1 MKPNKYSLIGPILS
15 LIGNFFKILICFSL
29 LSSYQTYSIL
39 YGMKTNDMLIQI
51 GENIRS
57 IRKGRKLSQER
68 LAELSDMHPSHIS
81 DIERGK
87 VNASITAYF
96 MIAQA
101 LKVPL
106 SDLANFTTGKG
117 DRKVGAVWGQT
128 RNPEILINDCIVV
141 CCVISRSTEYR
152 GAFRPSCAHVTP

>member
-1 MKPNKYSLIGPILS
+1 
-15 LIGNFFKILICFSL
+15 
-29 LSSYQTYSIL
+29 
-39 YGMKTNDMLIQI
+39 MKTNDMLKQI

-96 MIAQA
+96 LIAEA

-117 DRKVGAVWGQT
+117 DRKTDTDLVEIFSMA
-128 RNPEILINDCIVV
+128 RNLDRKQKTIFVSASRGLISGI
-141 CCVISRSTEYR
+141 EK
-152 GAFRPSCAHVTP
+152 A